1 MPLRTRLDGGGTPQP
16 TAWGIDSEY
25 GRLRDVLIGPIDHY
39 AWRPESNAVAAR
51 SQRIGLRFDRA
62 TALTQYQEM
71 IRAYE
76 EAGVRVHRLPAQDG
90 LPYQLFARD
99 SSVMTPW
106 GAVIMQLAK
115 PFRRGEYAT
124 CLRFYLDAGIP
135 IYDLVSAG
143 NIEGGDFMVLKPGIA
158 VCGYSGD
165 RSISPAVE
173 QLRRWFEREGWEFH
187 TYAFDPHFLHLD
199 VQLGVIAA
207 DLAAL
212 CVEAVEPEFN
222 AWLKSRGFQ
231 IVEVSY
237 QEAMNM
243 GCNLVAL
250 GAERVLIPA
259 TNRRLIEH
267 CRAQGLAV
275 YDPDVSMIA
284 NGGGSIH
291 CMCQPLRRDPG

>member
-1 MPLRTRLDGGGTPQP
+1 MQLRTRLDGGGTPQP

-62 TALTQYQEM
+62 AALTQYQEM
-71 IRAYE
+71 IDAYQ
-76 EAGVRVHRLPAQDG
+76 EAGVRVHRLPAEDG

-135 IYDLVSAG
+135 IYDLMSAG
-143 NIEGGDFMVLKPGIA
+143 NIEGGDFMVLKPGVA

-212 CVEAVEPEFN
+212 CVEAVEPEFG

-231 IVEVSY
+231 ILEVSY
-237 QEAMNM
+237 QEAMDM

-267 CRAQGLAV
+267 CRAQGLTV